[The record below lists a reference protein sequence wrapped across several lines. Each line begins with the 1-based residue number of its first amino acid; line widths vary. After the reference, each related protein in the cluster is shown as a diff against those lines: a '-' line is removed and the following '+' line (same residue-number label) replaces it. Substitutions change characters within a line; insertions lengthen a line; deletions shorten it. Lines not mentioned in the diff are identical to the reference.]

1 MNQALPTKTLSLGS
15 HESPVNNAR
24 LSILCGERHCN
35 IKIIEEELLLKC
47 YQQGSDFVLQGQ
59 ARDVEIAQRV
69 IKELYKLTK
78 SRSGLEESKVYQVI
92 NNMSEPSAQTDSQ
105 FERVQAPFK
114 QVIAKSKA
122 QSEYMQSIDKHD
134 VVFGIGPAGT
144 GKTYLAVAKAVEYLI
159 DDDVKRIVLVRPVVE
174 AGESLGFL
182 PGDIGQKIDPYL
194 RPLYDALYE
203 MLGVERVEKLIEA
216 KTIELAPLAYM
227 RGRTLSDA
235 FVIMDEAQNTTVA
248 QMKML
253 LTRTGYGSKVV
264 LTGDLSQVDLPK
276 GTYSGLKHALTI
288 LKGVKGIDVNK
299 FTGKDIVRHPLVQR
313 IVEAYEKHDRN
324 DWRISHGRRA
334 AGAGRWRR
342 RTAGFT
348 GIECMGESSLCAGCR
363 RSYGNYC
370 STSGWN
376 RNGWPKSGVSW

>member
-1 MNQALPTKTLSLGS
+1 LNQALPAKTLSLGS
-15 HESPVNNAR
+15 KESPVENAR
-24 LSILCGERHCN
+24 LSILCGECHRN
-35 IKIIEEELLLKC
+35 IKIIEEELLVKC
-47 YQQGSDFVLQGQ
+47 YQQGSDFVVQGK
-59 ARDVEIAQRV
+59 ASEVETAKRV
-69 IKELYKLTK
+69 LIQLYKLTAE
-78 SRSGLEESKVYQVI
+78 RSGLEESKVYQVI
-92 NNMSEPSAQTDSQ
+92 NNVSEAKPEDSP

-114 QVIAKSKA
+114 QVVAKSKA
-122 QSEYMQSIDKHD
+122 QSAYMKSIDKHD

-144 GKTYLAVAKAVEYLI
+144 GKTYLAVAKAVDALLN
-159 DDDVKRIVLVRPVVE
+159 DDVTRIVLVRPVVE
-174 AGESLGFL
+174 AGE
-182 PGDIGQKIDPYL
+182 
-194 RPLYDALYE
+194 YDALYE
-203 MLGVERVEKLIEA
+203 LLGVERVEKLIEA

-253 LTRTGYGSKVV
+253 LTRTGFGSKVV

-324 DWRISHGRRA
+324 D
-334 AGAGRWRR
+334 
-342 RTAGFT
+342 
-348 GIECMGESSLCAGCR
+348 
-363 RSYGNYC
+363 
-370 STSGWN
+370 
-376 RNGWPKSGVSW
+376 

>member
-1 MNQALPTKTLSLGS
+1 LNQALPAKTLSLGS
-15 HESPVNNAR
+15 EESPIENAR
-24 LSILCGERHCN
+24 LSILCGECHRN
-35 IKIIEEELLLKC
+35 IKIIEEELLVKC
-47 YQQGSDFVLQGQ
+47 HQQGSDFVLQGKI
-59 ARDVEIAQRV
+59 ADIEIAERALLQ
-69 IKELYKLTK
+69 LYKLTAQ
-78 SRSGLEESKVYQVI
+78 RSGLEESKVYQVI
-92 NNMSEPSAQTDSQ
+92 QNASEAKPEDSP

-122 QSEYMQSIDKHD
+122 QSAYMKSIDKHD
-134 VVFGIGPAGT
+134 VVFGVGPAGT
-144 GKTYLAVAKAVEYLI
+144 GKTYLAVAKAVEALLN
-159 DDDVKRIVLVRPVVE
+159 DEVKRIVLVRPVVE

-203 MLGVERVEKLIEA
+203 LMGVERVEKLIEA

-253 LTRTGYGSKVV
+253 LTRTGFGSKVV

-276 GTYSGLKHALTI
+276 ATYSGLKHALTI
-288 LKGVKGIDVNK
+288 LNGVKGIDVNK
-299 FTGKDIVRHPLVQR
+299 FTGKDIVRHPMVQR

-324 DWRISHGRRA
+324 D
-334 AGAGRWRR
+334 
-342 RTAGFT
+342 
-348 GIECMGESSLCAGCR
+348 
-363 RSYGNYC
+363 
-370 STSGWN
+370 
-376 RNGWPKSGVSW
+376 

>member
-227 RGRTLSDA
+227 RGRTLTDA

-324 DWRISHGRRA
+324 D
-334 AGAGRWRR
+334 
-342 RTAGFT
+342 
-348 GIECMGESSLCAGCR
+348 
-363 RSYGNYC
+363 
-370 STSGWN
+370 
-376 RNGWPKSGVSW
+376 

>member
-1 MNQALPTKTLSLGS
+1 MNQALPAKTLSLGS
-15 HESPVNNAR
+15 HESPVDNAR
-24 LSILCGERHCN
+24 LSILCGECHRN
-35 IKIIEEELLLKC
+35 INIIEEELLIKC
-47 YQQGSDFVLQGQ
+47 YQQGSDFVLQGKTGG
-59 ARDVEIAQRV
+59 VEIAQRV
-69 IKELYKLTK
+69 LKELYKLTQ

-92 NNMSEPSAQTDSQ
+92 NNMSEPVAQTDSQ

-114 QVIAKSKA
+114 QVVAKSTA
-122 QSEYMQSIDKHD
+122 QSAYMKSIDKHD

-144 GKTYLAVAKAVEYLI
+144 GKTYLAVSKAVEALLN
-159 DDDVKRIVLVRPVVE
+159 DDVKRIVLVRPVVE

-203 MLGVERVEKLIEA
+203 LLGVERVEKLIEA

-253 LTRTGYGSKVV
+253 LTRTGFGSKVV

-324 DWRISHGRRA
+324 D
-334 AGAGRWRR
+334 
-342 RTAGFT
+342 
-348 GIECMGESSLCAGCR
+348 
-363 RSYGNYC
+363 
-370 STSGWN
+370 
-376 RNGWPKSGVSW
+376 

>member
-1 MNQALPTKTLSLGS
+1 MNQALPAKTLSLGS
-15 HESPVNNAR
+15 QESPIENAR
-24 LSILCGERHCN
+24 LSILCGECHRN
-35 IKIIEEELLLKC
+35 IKIIEDALLVKC
-47 YQQGSDFVLQGQ
+47 YQQGSDFVLQGN
-59 ARDVEIAQRV
+59 ATEVEVAQRV
-69 IKELYKLTK
+69 LIKLYKLTA
-78 SRSGLEESKVYQVI
+78 SRSGLDESTVYQVI
-92 NNMSEPSAQTDSQ
+92 NNESESKPGDSP

-122 QSEYMQSIDKHD
+122 QSSYMKSIDKHD

-144 GKTYLAVAKAVEYLI
+144 GKTYLAVTKAVEALLN
-159 DDDVKRIVLVRPVVE
+159 DDVKRIVLVRPVVE

-203 MLGVERVEKLIEA
+203 LLGVERVEKLIEA

-227 RGRTLSDA
+227 RGRTLSNA

-253 LTRTGYGSKVV
+253 LTRTGFGSKVV
-264 LTGDLSQVDLPK
+264 LTGDLSQVDLPS
-276 GTYSGLKHALTI
+276 GTYSGLKHALTV

-324 DWRISHGRRA
+324 D
-334 AGAGRWRR
+334 
-342 RTAGFT
+342 
-348 GIECMGESSLCAGCR
+348 
-363 RSYGNYC
+363 
-370 STSGWN
+370 
-376 RNGWPKSGVSW
+376 

>member
-59 ARDVEIAQRV
+59 AGDVEIAQRV

-324 DWRISHGRRA
+324 D
-334 AGAGRWRR
+334 
-342 RTAGFT
+342 
-348 GIECMGESSLCAGCR
+348 
-363 RSYGNYC
+363 
-370 STSGWN
+370 
-376 RNGWPKSGVSW
+376 